1 MSSSCCARCAG
12 ALPCGCCADPA
23 PASAPAWNRPGLARL
38 RYRAGT
44 HGSFFAA
51 MRARLAATP
60 IRVKDGAGGA
70 RTLRPLLDLTTRAAS
85 DPAIALLD
93 GWACVADVLT
103 FYQDRNANEGYLRTA
118 RERRSVLELARLVGY
133 TLRPGVAASVY
144 LAYTLD
150 PKQAETAL
158 IPAGSMAQS
167 VPGPDEL
174 PQTFETSED
183 LLARS
188 RWNDL
193 GVQRTRRQDVT
204 LDNVLATATLYAAGG
219 NLNLARGDWL
229 LLTFGTANPVS
240 VLRVV
245 DRAEGDFAAD
255 RTRIDLQPVPAPVA
269 VGMPLLRRLVR
280 DLKALPVSTSDGATG
295 RAIGVAERFL
305 DDALLGVPTEPLAWA
320 GHILVDGDGLPSP
333 PAIELIKAFGDDLA
347 TAVGN
352 LPPPSPPVVTDPAQF
367 VGALL
372 KPRRP
377 QAANALQLPRSLQKS
392 FEQGSDAHA
401 QLLLRFAPQLRD
413 SFYSAWENA
422 DVDWTR
428 PELAAIRVLR
438 TRAPLFGAGA
448 QRLPAYTKDHE
459 LLPPSSWTDWPLDWT
474 EAKDA
479 AYLDQAD
486 ATIVPGSFAVVQV
499 GDAPPRRQAL
509 RVLDAASAQRSAYG
523 MSGKTTRLH
532 FDRDWWFGSQDTMQ
546 TLRTTL
552 VAAGGDALRLADA
565 PLDPV
570 VSGAEIPLAGLHQEL
585 ASGRWLVFSGERAD
599 IEGVSGVRTSELLM
613 ISGLRH
619 EVDSAVPGEKTRTTL
634 LLATPTA
641 YAYKR
646 DTLVIQ
652 ANVVK
657 ATHGETR
664 RETLGSGS
672 GGPLQSFTLRQPP
685 LTYVAAPTAAGAAS
699 TLQVFVDDVAWDEA
713 STLAGAG
720 PKERRFVTRTDDD
733 DRTTVVFGNGDRG
746 ARVPSGVENVKAV
759 YRQGIG
765 RAGNVRA
772 GQVSLLLSRPMGVQ
786 AVTNPLR
793 ASGGADREDIADAR
807 ANVPLAVAALDRLV
821 SLQDYADFARTFA
834 GIAKA
839 AARRLSDGRRQ
850 LVHLTIA
857 GAADAPIEPDS
868 DLLRNLRLALRRL
881 GDAALPVQVDVR
893 ELTVLVLSARI
904 ALAPGYQWEPTA
916 LRVRAALLDRM
927 GFAARALGQPAL
939 LCEVVGLIQN
949 TEGVGWVNVTA
960 FGGIPEKRT
969 EEDGRR
975 RLLTMD
981 EIAETVEDITG
992 PAARVDPGVAAL
1004 ESGTVR
1010 PAGIAMFSAAVADTI
1025 ILNQIGSPT

>member
-1 MSSSCCARCAG
+1 MSSPCCPGCAG

-23 PASAPAWNRPGLARL
+23 PAPAPAWNRPGLARL

-51 MRARLAATP
+51 MRARLASAT
-60 IRVKDGAGGA
+60 IRIGDGAGGL
-70 RTLRPLLDLTTRAAS
+70 RTLRPLQDLTTRATT

-118 RERRSVLELARLVGY
+118 AERRSVLELARLVGY
-133 TLRPGVAASVY
+133 APRPGVAASVY

-167 VPGPDEL
+167 IPGPDEL
-174 PQTFETSED
+174 PQTFETSDD

-193 GVQRTRRQDVT
+193 GVQRTRRQDVA

-219 NLNLARGDWL
+219 NLNLARGDLL
-229 LLTFGTANPVS
+229 LLTFGTAEPVH

-245 DRAEGDFAAD
+245 DQAAGDFAHD
-255 RTRIDLQPVPAPVA
+255 RTRIDLQGVPAAVG
-269 VGMPLLRRLVR
+269 VGMPLLARLVR
-280 DLKALPVSTSDGATG
+280 DLKALPPTTDGATN

-305 DDALLGVPTEPLAWA
+305 AETLLGTYSDPLTWA
-320 GHILVDGDGLPSP
+320 VHILVDGDGQPSP
-333 PAIELIKAFGDDLA
+333 PAMALIVAFAGALSA
-347 TAVGN
+347 AVGN
-352 LPPPSPPVVTDPAQF
+352 LPPPPAPGITDPAQF

-377 QAANALQLPRSLQKS
+377 QAANALQLPRSLQTS
-392 FEQGSDAHA
+392 FEPGADAHA
-401 QLLLRFAPQLRD
+401 QLLLRFAPQLKD
-413 SFYSAWENA
+413 TFYRAWENA
-422 DVDWTR
+422 DVNWAV
-428 PELAAIRVLR
+428 PELAAIHVLR
-438 TRAPLFGAGA
+438 TRAGLFGAAA
-448 QRLPAYTKDHE
+448 QLLPTYTKEHE
-459 LLPPSSWTDWPLDWT
+459 LQPPSAWADWPLDWR

-479 AYLDQAD
+479 AYLDQPD
-486 ATIVPGSFAVVQV
+486 PTLVPGSYAMVQV
-499 GDAPPRRQAL
+499 EDDPPRRQVL
-509 RVLDAASAQRSAYG
+509 RILDAAGAQRSAYG
-523 MSGKTTRLH
+523 ISGKTTRLR
-532 FDRDWWFGSQDTMQ
+532 FDRPWWSGDKDTMQ
-546 TLRTTL
+546 NLRATL
-552 VAAGGDALRLADA
+552 VYAGSEELALADV
-565 PLDPV
+565 PLDPE

-599 IEGVSGVRTSELLM
+599 IEGVAGVRTSELLM
-613 ISGLRH
+613 IAGLRH
-619 EVDSAVPGEKTRTTL
+619 DVDTSVPGEKTRTTL

-641 YAYKR
+641 YAYRR

-672 GGPLQSFTLRQPP
+672 GAALQGFALRQPP
-685 LTYVAAPTAAGAAS
+685 LTYVAAPSAAGAAS
-699 TLQVFVDDVAWDEA
+699 TLRVFVDDVAWIEA
-713 STLAGAG
+713 STLTGAG
-720 PKERRFVTRTDDD
+720 PKDRVFVTRTDDD
-733 DRTTVVFGNGDRG
+733 DRTTLVFGNGDRG
-746 ARVPSGVENVKAV
+746 TRVPSGLENVKAV

-786 AVTNPLR
+786 AVVNPLR
-793 ASGGADREDIADAR
+793 ASGGADRESIDEAR
-807 ANVPLAVAALDRLV
+807 ANAPLAVAALDRLV
-821 SLQDYADFARTFA
+821 SLRDYADFVRTFA

-839 AARRLSDGRRQ
+839 DARRLSDGRRQ

-857 GAADAPIEPDS
+857 GAADASIDPDS

-881 GDAALPVQVDVR
+881 GDAALPVRVDVR

-927 GFAARALGQPAL
+927 GFGARALGQPAL
-939 LCEVVGLIQN
+939 LCEVIALIQN
-949 TEGVGWVNVTA
+949 TEGVGWVDVDA
-960 FGGIPEKRT
+960 FGGIPEKRR
-969 EEDGRR
+969 DACGGPR

-981 EIAETVEDITG
+981 EIAATVEEITA
-992 PAARVDPGVAAL
+992 PAARVDPGVAGL
-1004 ESGTVR
+1004 DDGTIR
-1010 PAGIAMFSAAVADTI
+1010 PAGIALFSAAVADTI